1 MRFYHGEAGFAEYTV
16 LPDGLFF
23 DSYNRVFVAFNH
35 VAENHRTQGTFFDYA
50 GKALV
55 AGYDAGLSK
64 TLFYHEETKYFG
76 QSAAITYIDWGGDAA
91 NLYVGGSI
99 DTRCKSFGGSVPCW
113 KLAIT
118 RMFPTGTVSGSWS
131 IGVAGSINADSAP
144 FIDNIGVNERL
155 HIFGTTRS
163 HDALISNA

>member
-35 VAENHRTQGTFFDYA
+35 VAANHRTQGTSIDYA

-55 AGYDAGLSK
+55 AGYDAGLGT
-64 TLFYHEETKYFG
+64 TLFYHEETRFFG
-76 QSAAITYIDWGGDAA
+76 QSAAITYIDWGGAAA

-99 DTRCKSFGGSVPCW
+99 DTGCVVKGGSLPCW

-118 RMFPTGTVSGSWS
+118 RMFPTGTVSGSWA
-131 IGVAGSINADSAP
+131 IGAPGFDDPHSAP
-144 FIDNIGVNERL
+144 FIDNIGVNELL

-163 HDALISNA
+163 HNAAMSNT